1 MTLFFK
7 PVLPLISAEELT
19 PSRTYDLY
27 QYMVEDLEM
36 FPALKGLTPEQI
48 VFNPETSR
56 IQRTD
61 TNSTF
66 AEAGWILLS
75 STNGTYHVTDN
86 PRVLKGFLPSGLP
99 QELFY
104 PDELTQVPL

>member
-1 MTLFFK
+1 MKLFFK
-7 PVLPLISAEELT
+7 PVLPLLSAEELT
-19 PSRTYDLY
+19 ESRTSDLY
-27 QYMVEDLEM
+27 QYMVEELEM
-36 FPALKGLTPEQI
+36 FPALKGLTSEQI
-48 VFNPETSR
+48 VFNPESNQ

-86 PRVLKGFLPSGLP
+86 QQVLKGILPSGLP

-104 PDELTQVPL
+104 PDELTPVSL